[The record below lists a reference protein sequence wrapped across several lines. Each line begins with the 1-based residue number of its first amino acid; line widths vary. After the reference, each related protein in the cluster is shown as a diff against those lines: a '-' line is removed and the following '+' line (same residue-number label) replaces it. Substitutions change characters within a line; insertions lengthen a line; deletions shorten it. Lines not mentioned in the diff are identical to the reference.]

1 MSTLKNPGPK
11 LPDKPGRPPVV
22 TEKEPVSSLSP
33 ETASVL
39 ERLKSARPRAAAT
52 GDDEGRPDAAS
63 TATGAGGRDGA
74 ADRAPAPTGTATAA
88 PGAGGLRTLDAT
100 TGSAAGPGAPD
111 GRGSDARGA
120 DAAERLRAAS
130 ASAKA
135 AAGATGRA
143 LRHGS
148 GVTGKALR
156 QGSSA
161 TGRALRQGS
170 STTARR
176 VSSWDRDVIRQV
188 VVTVC
193 AIACILGSAAG
204 VGAFGGP
211 SIRDAAGGLFAPD
224 ATLLAP
230 SSTAFSI
237 WSVIYAGLVAYTVF
251 QWLPSQRRT
260 DRQRRLGWTVA
271 ASMLLNLAWILSAQA
286 GRLTLSLVVIMLL
299 FFALLSAIRTLNE
312 HPNETRLEGALVD
325 TPIGLYLGW
334 VLLAAAANWAAFLTA
349 AGADLFGWSGV
360 VWSILG
366 ITAVLLTAAV
376 ICSTDRG
383 RLAVAV
389 ATSWGLLWI
398 AVERVLGQ
406 PFAMSLAFYAVL
418 AIFLLL
424 ITAGSR
430 RHRVDHEYR
439 HWLRAQQ
446 DARRAPVHLGS
457 GDHEDSH
464 H

>member
-1 MSTLKNPGPK
+1 MSTPKNPGPK
-11 LPDKPGRPPVV
+11 LPDKPVRPPTVAQ
-22 TEKEPVSSLSP
+22 EAPAAAPSSD
-33 ETASVL
+33 TASVL
-39 ERLKSARPRAAAT
+39 ERLKAAQPRTAAASGDDGPSTSPAATAAT
-52 GDDEGRPDAAS
+52 GTAS
-63 TATGAGGRDGA
+63 AGGTTGGGATRTLDVPSGATITRAAGGR
-74 ADRAPAPTGTATAA
+74 AT
-88 PGAGGLRTLDAT
+88 PGGSTRTLDAPSGAT
-100 TGSAAGPGAPD
+100 TPRAAGGKEAPGT
-111 GRGSDARGA
+111 GSDAGGP
-120 DAAERLRAAS
+120 DAAERLRVAAVR
-130 ASAKA
+130 ARA
-135 AAGATGRA
+135 AANVTGRVIH
-143 LRHGS
+143 R
-148 GVTGKALR
+148 
-156 QGSSA
+156 GSSA
-161 TGRALRQGS
+161 T
-170 STTARR
+170 ARH
-176 VSSWDRDVIRQV
+176 VSSWDRDIVRQV

-204 VGAFGGP
+204 VEAFGGP

-237 WSVIYAGLVAYTVF
+237 WSVIYVGLVAYTVF

-260 DRQRRLGWTVA
+260 DRQRHLGWTVA

-286 GRLTLSLVVIMLL
+286 DRLTLSLVVIMLL
-299 FFALLSAIRTLNE
+299 FFALLSAVRTMND

-360 VWSILG
+360 AWSILG
-366 ITAVLLTAAV
+366 ISAVLVTAAI

-383 RLAVAV
+383 RLAVAA

-398 AVERVLGQ
+398 AVERVFGQ
-406 PFAMSLAFYAVL
+406 PFAMNLAFFAVL

-446 DARRAPVHLGS
+446 DARREPVHLGG
-457 GDHEDSH
+457 GDYEDSRY
-464 H
+464 

>member
-11 LPDKPGRPPVV
+11 LPEKPIRPP
-22 TEKEPVSSLSP
+22 TGLQEAPAAPSP
-33 ETASVL
+33 DTTSVL
-39 ERLKSARPRAAAT
+39 ARLKAAQPRAAAT
-52 GDDEGRPDAAS
+52 GDDDRPDRRSAAPVTGGSAGAGDS
-63 TATGAGGRDGA
+63 TAATDGVTG
-74 ADRAPAPTGTATAA
+74 PAPSAGTT
-88 PGAGGLRTLDAT
+88 RTLHAT
-100 TGSAAGPGAPD
+100 TGSAEGDRAPGDP
-111 GRGSDARGA
+111 GSDARSA
-120 DAAERLRAAS
+120 EAAERLRVAAVR
-130 ASAKA
+130 ARA
-135 AAGATGRA
+135 AAGVTGRAIHRGSGATGRA
-143 LRHGS
+143 IRHGS
-148 GVTGKALR
+148 SVTGRAIR
-156 QGSSA
+156 DGSSA
-161 TGRALRQGS
+161 T
-170 STTARR
+170 ARH
-176 VSSWDRDVIRQV
+176 VSSWDRDVVRQV
-188 VVTVC
+188 VVTLC

-237 WSVIYAGLVAYTVF
+237 WSVIYAGLVAYTGF

-312 HPNETRLEGALVD
+312 HPTETRLEGAFVD

-349 AGADLFGWSGV
+349 ADADLFGWSGV
-360 VWSILG
+360 TWSILG
-366 ITAVLLTAAV
+366 ISAVLLTAAI

-383 RLAVAV
+383 RLAVAA

-406 PFAMSLAFYAVL
+406 PFAMNLAFFAVL

-446 DARRAPVHLGS
+446 DARREPVHLGG
-457 GDHEDSH
+457 GDHEDPH